1 MLEENKTE
9 RMNLIQIP
17 HWTEF
22 SRFLKRLTGYTEV
35 IWSTWICFKQAEHL
49 DEKVEGDT
57 KGPESSFPLPVG
69 FHQKQ
74 SDLPRCVVDV
84 RGTTHHI

>member
-1 MLEENKTE
+1 MLEKTDWLH
-9 RMNLIQIP
+9 RGDL
-17 HWTEF
+17 
-22 SRFLKRLTGYTEV
+22 
-35 IWSTWICFKQAEHL
+35 EHL

-57 KGPESSFPLPVG
+57 KGPESSFPLSVG

-84 RGTTHHI
+84 RGTMHHI

>member
-1 MLEENKTE
+1 MEHTVTDAWENKTE

-22 SRFLKRLTGYTEV
+22 SRCLKRLTGYTEV
-35 IWSTWICFKQAEHL
+35 IWSTW

-57 KGPESSFPLPVG
+57 KGPESSFPSVG

-84 RGTTHHI
+84 RGTMHHI